1 MLASWVYK
9 NEPTMTSGCS
19 GCGAGRDCA
28 LRPLPAAADRTTGRC
43 LASAAG
49 GTYSSESSSAGA
61 PVGAA
66 RRFEGGRAAAAAA
79 AFSATTAVIVMVT
92 GTTGSM
98 AGAAAASQAASFALT
113 GATTSCWNCGPIWVQ
128 ACARTVNEREARGV
142 NPVAEIPLSLP
153 LDVLVCGRER
163 TKAAQAQTEFA
174 TLRGERRRARPADRH
189 PTPAPQYRASTSAS
203 THRWRENSRASLLCA
218 VGRYEGARHCLRVS
232 GTQQFGRAQAQ
243 RSRSAGSPS
252 KLSQTHYLCRN
263 CCQTLRRPTGYIV
276 PA

>member
-113 GATTSCWNCGPIWVQ
+113 GATTSWNCGPIWVQ
-128 ACARTVNEREARGV
+128 ACARRALNVVSIQSLKSRLVFPLIVVRHARLW
-142 NPVAEIPLSLP
+142 P
-153 LDVLVCGRER
+153 
-163 TKAAQAQTEFA
+163 
-174 TLRGERRRARPADRH
+174 RAGW
-189 PTPAPQYRASTSAS
+189 S
-203 THRWRENSRASLLCA
+203 
-218 VGRYEGARHCLRVS
+218 
-232 GTQQFGRAQAQ
+232 
-243 RSRSAGSPS
+243 
-252 KLSQTHYLCRN
+252 
-263 CCQTLRRPTGYIV
+263 
-276 PA
+276 